1 MPAQT
6 NAPITL
12 ASLNARPLPSW
23 YDKSKFGIFIHWGMW
38 AVPAFAL
45 GMA

>member
-6 NAPITL
+6 YAPKL
-12 ASLNARPLPSW
+12 ELLKSRPLPVW
-23 YDKSKFGIFIHWGMW
+23 YDKAKFGIFIHWGMW
-38 AVPAFAL
+38 AIPAS